1 MPVLG
6 KLTLSDLQ
14 DSELTGRRV
23 LVRVDFNVPLDASQQ
38 VTNDKRIR
46 ATLPT
51 IERLS
56 GAGARVILASHLGRP
71 KGKRVPE
78 MSLLPAARRLA
89 DLTDWNVDF
98 VGDTVGPEAEA
109 AARQLGNGEILVLE
123 NTRFDSGDE
132 SNDTTL
138 AEGLAGLADLF
149 VNDAFGS
156 AHRAHASTA
165 GVAQVIRA
173 GGGKAVA
180 GLLMQRELQYLGGAL
195 DEPVRPFISIL
206 GGAKISGK
214 IDVIRALLPKVDR
227 LLIGGAMAN
236 TFFRA
241 MGLETGS
248 SLVEEER
255 IDLARALLQDAGDK
269 LLLPDDVVIARG
281 MDESSDSRTVDREQI
296 PEGWSALDIGPRTV
310 ARYQSEVLAS
320 HTVLWNGPMG
330 VFEIDAFS
338 GGTKGV
344 AEALVAAT
352 QKGTTTIV
360 GGGDSAAAIAQLGLE
375 QQVSHVST
383 GGGASLEFLEGQEL
397 PGVAALSPSEGR
409 E

>member
-14 DSELTGRRV
+14 DSELTGKRV
-23 LVRVDFNVPLDASQQ
+23 LVRVDFNVPLDRSQQ
-38 VTNDKRIR
+38 VTDDKRIR

-51 IERLS
+51 IERLT

-78 MSLLPAARRLA
+78 MSLLPAARRLTE
-89 DLTDWNVDF
+89 LTDRKVDF
-98 VGDTVGPEAEA
+98 VGETVGAEAEA
-109 AARQLGNGEILVLE
+109 AARQLGDGEILVLE
-123 NTRFDSGDE
+123 NTRFDAGDE
-132 SNDTTL
+132 SNDTRL
-138 AEGLAGLADLF
+138 AEGLAGLAELF
-149 VNDAFGS
+149 VNDAFGA
-156 AHRAHASTA
+156 AHRAHASTE

-173 GGGKAVA
+173 GGGIAAA

-195 DEPVRPFISIL
+195 EEPERPFVSIL

-241 MGLETGS
+241 MGLQTGS

-255 IDLARALLQDAGDK
+255 VELARALLDEAGDK
-269 LLLPDDVVIARG
+269 LLLPDDLVIARN
-281 MDESSDSRTVDREQI
+281 MEESSENRTVNREEI

-310 ARYQSEVLAS
+310 ERYGSEIRAAR
-320 HTVLWNGPMG
+320 TVLWNGPMG
-330 VFEIDAFS
+330 VFEINAFS
-338 GGTKGV
+338 GGTRGV
-344 AEALVAAT
+344 AEALVGAT
-352 QKGTTTIV
+352 SEGATTIV
-360 GGGDSAAAIAQLGLE
+360 GGGDSAAAIAQMGWE
-375 QQVSHVST
+375 EQVSHVST

-397 PGVAALSPSEGR
+397 PGVAALSPSKGGV
-409 E
+409 

>member
-14 DSELTGRRV
+14 DSELTGKRV
-23 LVRVDFNVPLDASQQ
+23 LVRVDFNVPLDRSQQ
-38 VTNDKRIR
+38 VTDDKRIR

-51 IERLS
+51 IERLTD
-56 GAGARVILASHLGRP
+56 AGARVILASHLGRP

-89 DLTDWNVDF
+89 ELTDRKVDF
-98 VGDTVGPEAEA
+98 VGETVGAAAEA
-109 AARQLGNGEILVLE
+109 AAHQLGDGEILVLE
-123 NTRFDSGDE
+123 NTRFDAGDE
-132 SNDTTL
+132 SNDTRL
-138 AEGLAGLADLF
+138 AEGLAGLAELF
-149 VNDAFGS
+149 VNDAFGA

-173 GGGKAVA
+173 GGGIAAA
-180 GLLMQRELQYLGGAL
+180 GLLMQRELQFLGGAL
-195 DEPVRPFISIL
+195 EEPERPFVSIL

-241 MGLETGS
+241 MGLQTGS

-255 IDLARALLQDAGDK
+255 IDLARALLDEAGDK
-269 LLLPDDVVIARG
+269 LLLPDDLVIARN
-281 MDESSDSRTVDREQI
+281 MEESSENRTVNRDEI
-296 PEGWSALDIGPRTV
+296 PEGWSALDIGARTV
-310 ARYQSEVLAS
+310 ERYGSEIRAAR
-320 HTVLWNGPMG
+320 TVLWNGPMG
-330 VFEIDAFS
+330 VFEINAFS
-338 GGTKGV
+338 GGTRGV
-344 AEALVAAT
+344 AEALVEAT
-352 QKGTTTIV
+352 SEGATTIV
-360 GGGDSAAAIAQLGLE
+360 GGGDSAAAIAQMGWDE
-375 QQVSHVST
+375 QVSHVST

-397 PGVAALSPSEGR
+397 PGVAALSPSEGKV
-409 E
+409 